1 MTLEEIFAVESR
13 NLEFKVQRPKVSSKY
28 MKAVV
33 AFAKSLNVLV
43 WDLTGMPRRPQI
55 LRSIS

>member
-1 MTLEEIFAVESR
+1 MTLEEIFAGESM
-13 NLEFKVQRPKVSSKY
+13 NLELKVQRPKVSSKY

-43 WDLTGMPRRPQI
+43 WDLTVMPRKPQI
-55 LRSIS
+55 LLSIS

>member
-1 MTLEEIFAVESR
+1 MTLVKIFAGESK

-33 AFAKSLNVLV
+33 AFANGEAAGLSLES
-43 WDLTGMPRRPQI
+43 MIKRIR
-55 LRSIS
+55 